1 MKEHHMAKFTLSRRS
16 FSLGLGARSLAAA
29 SSALPVSAK
38 TGVIDDQ
45 TKLFLFGVIP
55 IKPEHFEEAQ
65 AALEQ
70 LIPLTLAEP
79 GCHVFAA
86 FASKDNSNTLHL
98 FECFDDE
105 DALNFHYAQDYTAS
119 VFKEYENWLSA
130 PVEVTKMFATSPV
143 SWKQFH
149 D

>member
-1 MKEHHMAKFTLSRRS
+1 MAKFTLSRRS

-79 GCHVFAA
+79 GCFC
-86 FASKDNSNTLHL
+86 L
-98 FECFDDE
+98 
-105 DALNFHYAQDYTAS
+105 S
-119 VFKEYENWLSA
+119 VLTMKT
-130 PVEVTKMFATSPV
+130 P
-143 SWKQFH
+143 
-149 D
+149 

>member
-1 MKEHHMAKFTLSRRS
+1 MARQQRRQTHNRLLIS
-16 FSLGLGARSLAAA
+16 DGI
-29 SSALPVSAK
+29 SADYV
-38 TGVIDDQ
+38 
-45 TKLFLFGVIP
+45 
-55 IKPEHFEEAQ
+55 
-65 AALEQ
+65 
-70 LIPLTLAEP
+70 
-79 GCHVFAA
+79 
-86 FASKDNSNTLHL
+86 